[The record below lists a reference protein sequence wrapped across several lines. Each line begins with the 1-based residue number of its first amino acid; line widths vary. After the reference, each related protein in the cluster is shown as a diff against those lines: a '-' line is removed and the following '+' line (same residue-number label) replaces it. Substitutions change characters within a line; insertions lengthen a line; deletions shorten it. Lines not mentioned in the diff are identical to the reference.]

1 MAIYAYRGLDSN
13 RSQTSG
19 TILADSPRHARDH
32 LRDQGVIVQSIAEQV
47 PHTSQWN
54 FGFFNFGTRRARNQW
69 GLGAHELSMLLSAGI
84 PLLEALETLASQH
97 RGKFRTCILQLKERV
112 EAGTSL
118 ATAMSEQSDVFDA
131 ASIRIVEVGENA
143 GTLEQVLAEIAEF
156 KLQLHAFKDKITTSL
171 MYPLFVGCFGIAA
184 MIFLMTW
191 VMPPLLESLQETL
204 PQLPWPTRV
213 AKALSDFLVQFGWPA
228 LAILVGLSIAV
239 GLWLRTEFGKRL
251 LHRMILKMPVL
262 GPIVLK
268 QSIARA
274 AMIVGLLTRSG
285 VMLTTAVNLAARSTD
300 NYVIQ
305 QALLQ
310 AEKDMTAGEDIAD
323 SLERSGCFPPLAVRF
338 FAVGQESGKLD
349 EMLQKLARDYNTQ
362 VSTAASRLTA
372 LVEPILILLLAIAVG
387 FLLLATILPILEAG
401 NVS

>member
-1 MAIYAYRGLDSN
+1 MAIYAYKGLDSN

-19 TILADSPRHARDH
+19 TILADSPRHARDN
-32 LRDQGVIVQSIAEQV
+32 LRVQGVIVQSLKEQKQV
-47 PHTSQWN
+47 ASHSN
-54 FGFFNFGTRRARNQW
+54 FGLFQFGTRRARSQW

-84 PLLEALETLASQH
+84 PLLEALDTMAGQH
-97 RGKFRTCILQLKERV
+97 RGKFRSCMLQLKERV

-118 ATAMSEQSDVFDA
+118 AAAMSEQSSVFDA
-131 ASIRIVEVGENA
+131 ASVRIVEVGENA

-156 KLQLHAFKDKITTSL
+156 KLQMHAFKDKLTTSL
-171 MYPLFVGCFGIAA
+171 MYPVFVGCFGIAA

-213 AKALSDFLVQFGWPA
+213 AKALSDFLIQFGWQA
-228 LAILVGLSIAV
+228 LAILIVLLIGGS
-239 GLWLRTEFGKRL
+239 LWLRTESGKQL
-251 LHRMILKMPVL
+251 FHRAILKLPVI

-300 NYVIQ
+300 NSIIK
-305 QALLQ
+305 QALLR
-310 AEKDMTAGEDIAD
+310 AEKDMTAGEDIAV
-323 SLERSGCFPPLAVRF
+323 SLERSACFPPLAVRF

-349 EMLQKLARDYNTQ
+349 EMLQKLARDYNMQ

-372 LVEPILILLLAIAVG
+372 LVEPVLILLLAVAVG